1 MLLLFNTL
9 SRFVIAFLRRSK
21 SLLISCHLNELQ
33 GDIGGTIN
41 DGNQWDADHLE
52 SFSPKEKE
60 DESPSFLLISSS
72 NLSHP
77 WEDSHLPPTTHFP
90 SRMLQ
95 LDCLFL
101 MELENLFVHRA
112 HFSHLLF
119 WQGRC
124 LFGIGI
130 NWDFH
135 LWSDADG
142 ITEKWRQ
149 RKEREDKRTSTQPSY
164 RGTQYSG
171 NSVFLC
177 PHILPL
183 ECVLVFLHHTDVQ
196 MLSVPWVHVFPF
208 LSKSNY
214 FCSHFPLTM
223 SFFTLLGCT
232 IMFWGLCTKHRIFS
246 GSIVLPVWSQRSLS
260 LARLLSLSPFLL
272 PVLYKESAI
281 SSQSLLLTH
290 QRNMTSIFQRKYESC
305 SAPHADST
313 LLC

>member
-1 MLLLFNTL
+1 MFLLFNML

-21 SLLISCHLNELQ
+21 SLLISWQHLLISCHLNELQ

-72 NLSHP
+72 YFSHP

-101 MELENLFVHRA
+101 MELKNLFVHRA

-149 RKEREDKRTSTQPSY
+149 RRRGKAREPQHSPLIVAPNTL
-164 RGTQYSG
+164 GTVSSSAYTFSHLVG
-171 NSVFLC
+171 TCFLASHRRSNALSALSSC
-177 PHILPL
+177 ISLPIQ
-183 ECVLVFLHHTDVQ
+183 E
-196 MLSVPWVHVFPF
+196 
-208 LSKSNY
+208 
-214 FCSHFPLTM
+214 
-223 SFFTLLGCT
+223 
-232 IMFWGLCTKHRIFS
+232 
-246 GSIVLPVWSQRSLS
+246 
-260 LARLLSLSPFLL
+260 
-272 PVLYKESAI
+272 
-281 SSQSLLLTH
+281 
-290 QRNMTSIFQRKYESC
+290 
-305 SAPHADST
+305 
-313 LLC
+313 